1 MTKDRLL
8 VYGDSL
14 TYGDG
19 LPDCHIPPSIPGV
32 KPSLLG
38 WPSIMSRYMN
48 KTCVNRG
55 SSGSSNKRIWHTIIN
70 TEYSTND
77 TVIILW
83 TYPARYCIIK
93 TDSIV
98 DISLHRDR
106 EYYKYM
112 YDDNDALLTN
122 KLFVRDANNY
132 LANKNVTVYNLVIG
146 TRYIEIFDEH
156 INHIPIYLYK
166 IREHYRLA
174 LDNSHP
180 GLDCNMEFARQLLNY
195 LNIANDINPVVTIN
209 GNTLE

>member
-1 MTKDRLL
+1 MKEKR
-8 VYGDSL
+8 
-14 TYGDG
+14 
-19 LPDCHIPPSIPGV
+19 
-32 KPSLLG
+32 K
-38 WPSIMSRYMN
+38 MENEKNQSR
-48 KTCVNRG
+48 
-55 SSGSSNKRIWHTIIN
+55 
-70 TEYSTND
+70 
-77 TVIILW
+77 
-83 TYPARYCIIK
+83 TYPPYVEDPHIKMDYSYVQEHTEKSIEKSKEEYERIMKNEDTHRLVRK

-132 LANKNVTVYNLVIG
+132 LASKNVTVYNLVIG

-180 GLDCNMEFARQLLNY
+180 GLDCNIEFARQLLNY